1 LLPEQRES
9 RLAFVMAWQQFTGPI
24 TAKGVEDS
32 ALYVYNRLISLNEV
46 GSSPQSVDLSMAGFH
61 AFTQKRHQKWPFGM
75 NATMTHD
82 AKRAEDVRT
91 RISVLSE
98 VPNEWKRCLNN
109 WSQWNES
116 KCREVRGVRVPERNE
131 EILLYQIL
139 IGSWPVAEPVCAC
152 YTRRIQDFMVKAVRE
167 AMVHTRWTIP
177 NLDHERALLEFIA
190 NILQDTPANRFL
202 HDLRRFVD
210 RLAYH
215 GALNSLSQLV
225 VKLASPGV
233 ADFYQG
239 SELWDLRLV
248 DPDNRQSVDFRS
260 LESTL
265 ASQARKENSLPDL
278 LRCWRNGQIKMLVTQ
293 RGLRFRQQNG
303 ALLLKGAYTPL
314 EVTGAHR
321 DCVIAFARRYRGD
334 WAVVIAPRF
343 TVRLGG
349 QASGLLGTRGWKDT
363 RVLLPKEAPWR
374 WMNTLSGEQLTA
386 AFETGEI
393 NLDKLFEKIPV
404 ALLSNQP
411 THDRD

>member
-1 LLPEQRES
+1 
-9 RLAFVMAWQQFTGPI
+9 MAWQQFTGPI

-32 ALYVYNRLISLNEV
+32 ALYVYNRLVSLNEV
-46 GSSPQSVDLSMAGFH
+46 GSCPQGADVSLAGFH
-61 AFTQKRHQKWPFGM
+61 AFLQKRHQKWPFGM

-98 VPNEWKRCLNN
+98 LPNEWKRCLNT

-116 KCREVRGVRVPERNE
+116 KCHNVNGVRVPERNE
-131 EILLYQIL
+131 ETLLYQTL
-139 IGSWPVAEPVCAC
+139 IGSWPVGEPAGPY

-167 AMVHTRWTIP
+167 AMVHTRWTVP
-177 NLDHERALLEFIA
+177 NLEHEKALVDFIED
-190 NILQDTPANRFL
+190 ILQDTPNSRFL
-202 HDLRRFVD
+202 LDLRRLAD
-210 RLAYH
+210 RVAYH

-248 DPDNRQSVDFRS
+248 DPDNRQAVDFKN
-260 LESTL
+260 LGKLL
-265 ASQARKENSLPDL
+265 ASQSRQSESLSDL
-278 LRCWRNGQIKMLVTQ
+278 LRCWRTGQIKMCVSQL
-293 RGLRFRQQNG
+293 GLRFRQDNG
-303 ALLLKGAYTPL
+303 ALLLKGAYIPM

-321 DCVIAFARRYRGD
+321 DCVIAFGRRYRGD

-349 QASGLLGTRGWKDT
+349 RDSGSLATRGWKDT
-363 RVLLPKEAPWR
+363 RVLLPKEAPARR
-374 WMNTLSGEQLTA
+374 WINTFNREETSVS
-386 AFETGEI
+386 ETGEV
-393 NLDKLFEKIPV
+393 KLEKLLENFPV
-404 ALLSNQP
+404 ALLANETNQEKV
-411 THDRD
+411 